1 MLDLAAQ
8 LSGGRGRGGRGR
20 SNNLGGGGF
29 IDTDMVQLQL
39 SSYILATTPA
49 VYRTPD
55 LPNIRNQGSCST
67 CVAQAAAA
75 AIQMAMA
82 AAWKKRA
89 WEEQGRPRGG
99 VAVSQW
105 DVSAHSLYYCS
116 LQGRSCKT
124 GWDIPDALKTVIDQ
138 KPELVRPSSCL
149 TPPSFTDEVGFTGWR
164 SACDLATK
172 LAEAGACPGQRTR
185 ITREQPWMH
194 CVYKSM
200 SSFVEIQEHIRLHGS
215 VISRIIIY
223 DDFQVHFNRSAKFL
237 TSDQL
242 PPYQRNLTAKPA
254 FGHAVVIVGYD
265 NNNYTWTAMNSWGNR
280 TSKSRPG
287 VTADGLFRI
296 QMGIGGVGTPEQT
309 YGVVCTLTEQQ
320 KLATVISQPWEQE
333 RRPLE
338 PINKTVA
345 LDTLAECY
353 RYTFSMDEA
362 VASVVDWSGIP
373 LHCGGLGVAACTLHY
388 KDVNVTETLP
398 PGTFVQLC
406 DTRFATPGEVTI
418 SEYAGAEQY
427 QPDGVQCGITGP
439 VPPEW
444 YTPTINAQGAP
455 LTPAEW
461 LQVIDI
467 RGNKLSGSLPDI
479 TAWKNL
485 QLLFLSNNQF
495 NGPVPSSW
503 ASVADVG
510 RGIATIDLRSNRL
523 SGVFPQ
529 FGSTGKM
536 PDDAVFYLGYTGLR
550 GPIPLSWSYFSL
562 GFVDVAETAVNIS
575 CIPDGLQVYPSGSPS
590 CSGTSPQVSTLLS
603 LKKLIQ
609 NRGGVSAALATWNGS
624 DIGGA
629 GPKTPPKYCRIWTGI
644 TCDSAYQV
652 TGLNLTALSIQL
664 PATASF
670 NFTRVIDMLQPLSP
684 TLRVLDAATLQLVGE
699 LPKVLATFSKLEV
712 LNLRGN
718 KGLTGGLPSIWSAL
732 TALRTVDLSSTG
744 ISGNLPPFWASLQE
758 LRVFRAANCSGV
770 SGQLPLEWGIL
781 RSLEELVVTNSQ
793 LDGALPAWTDAGA
806 VRAAG
811 AAALSA
817 AERVANDAGDAG
829 LSPASVEQR
838 TRTVRYS
845 SGRVEPQAMAAASI
859 RAVTAIK
866 VALAAAPAGTRFMPL
881 RVIDLS
887 GNKLTG
893 QLVPGWSLF
902 EQLQV
907 LILSRNALSGPL
919 PESYA
924 RLTTL
929 TALDLSGN
937 SFAGLLPS
945 TWVSMRQLVFLDVSS
960 NAMVSPTPETLPYMA
975 EEGFNLKCLVLFGNA
990 GMDAAELASIEKQ
1003 MEADSGGRV
1012 TVVVSRSRGTCD
1024 NPVLGV

>member
-1 MLDLAAQ
+1 
-8 LSGGRGRGGRGR
+8 
-20 SNNLGGGGF
+20 
-29 IDTDMVQLQL
+29 MVQLQL

-149 TPPSFTDEVGFTGWR
+149 TPPSFKDEVGFTGWR

-185 ITREQPWMH
+185 ITREQPWMN

-223 DDFQVHFNRSAKFL
+223 DDFQVQFTRSAKFL

-265 NNNYTWTAMNSWGNR
+265 NNNYTWTAMNSWGDR

-296 QMGIGGVGTPEQT
+296 QMGIG
-309 YGVVCTLTEQQ
+309 
-320 KLATVISQPWEQE
+320 
-333 RRPLE
+333 
-338 PINKTVA
+338 
-345 LDTLAECY
+345 D
-353 RYTFSMDEA
+353 
-362 VASVVDWSGIP
+362 
-373 LHCGGLGVAACTLHY
+373 CGGLGVAACTLHY

-406 DTRFATPGEVTI
+406 DTRFATPGEIDKIAFFRNIKTSQQRALNAWEVTI
-418 SEYAGAEQY
+418 REYAGAEQY

-455 LTPAEW
+455 LTPAKS

-467 RGNKLSGSLPDI
+467 SGNKLSGSLPDI

-510 RGIATIDLRSNRL
+510 RGITTIDLQSNRL

-529 FGSTGKM
+529 ISTNSLIGSIPPSYANLSKLKFLDVSGNVGLTGQLPPEFGSAGKM
-536 PDDAVFYLGYTGLR
+536 PIDAVFYLGYTALT

-562 GFVDVAETAVNIS
+562 GIVDVSETAVNIS
-575 CIPDGLQVYPSGSPS
+575 CIPDGLQVYPSRSPS
-590 CSGTSPQVSTLLS
+590 CSGSSPQVSSLS
-603 LKKLIQ
+603 FLKQLIQ
-609 NRGGVSAALATWNGS
+609 KRGGVSTALATWNSS

-629 GPKTPPKYCRIWTGI
+629 GPKTPPKYCRLWTGI

-652 TGLNLTALSIQL
+652 IGLNLTALSIQL
-664 PATASF
+664 PPTASL
-670 NFTRVIDMLQPLSP
+670 NITAVVEKLLPLTT
-684 TLRVLDAATLQLVGE
+684 TLRVLDAAALQLVGD
-699 LPKVLATFSKLEV
+699 LPKVLATFSKLEA
-712 LNLRGN
+712 LNLSGN
-718 KGLTGGLPSIWSAL
+718 KGLAGNLPSIWSAL
-732 TALRTVDLSSTG
+732 TALRTVDLSSTS
-744 ISGNLPPFWASLQE
+744 ISGNLPPSWASLQE
-758 LRVFRAANCSGV
+758 LRVFRAANCSGL

-781 RSLEELVVTNSQ
+781 RSLEELVVTNSE
-793 LDGALPAWTDAGA
+793 LGGALPAWTDAGA

-811 AAALSA
+811 AAVLAA
-817 AERVANDAGDAG
+817 AEQTANDAGSAG
-829 LSPASVEQR
+829 LSPASVER
-838 TRTVRYS
+838 STRTVRYN
-845 SGRVEPQAMAAASI
+845 SGHVAPQALAAAAN

-866 VALAAAPAGTRFMPL
+866 ATLAAAPAGTRFMPL
-881 RVIDLS
+881 RIIDLS
-887 GNKLTG
+887 GNKLRG
-893 QLVPGWSLF
+893 QLVLGWSLF
-902 EQLQV
+902 EQLQM
-907 LILSRNALSGPL
+907 LILSRNSLSGPL
-919 PESYA
+919 PDGYA

-945 TWVSMRQLVFLDVSS
+945 TWVSMRQLVLLDVSG
-960 NAMVSPTPETLPYMA
+960 NALASPTPETLPYMA
-975 EEGFNLKCLVLFGNA
+975 GEGFSLKCLVLAGNA
-990 GMDAAELASIEKQ
+990 GMDAAELASIKEQ

-1012 TVVVSRSRGTCD
+1012 TVVVARSGRTCGIS
-1024 NPVLGV
+1024 VLGV